1 MRVFDEL
8 CPRGPDWTVR
18 WSEIEAAF
26 AWVRRLRG
34 VVQDPVHHAE
44 GDVATHTRMAC
55 EALVSLPEWRAR
67 PEHERTLLFATVL
80 LHDCAKPYR
89 TQVDEHGR
97 VTAHGHSRHGDLLAR
112 RLLWELGAPRAWRE
126 HVAALVNHHQVPFWA
141 LERPDLARIVY
152 RVSLVARNDDLA
164 VLATADILGRVCED
178 ADAVVDNIALFRE
191 YCRELGCLD
200 GPKEFASEHARFQ
213 YFRTPGRDPEYAAFD
228 DTRMDVTVLSG
239 LPGVGKDHWTTAHR
253 AGWPVVSLDVLRDR
267 MGVKPGG
274 DQRAVVAAAFEQA
287 RTHLRAGE
295 RFVWNATN
303 VSRQLRERCVGLAAD
318 YRARV
323 TLVSLEAPPSVV
335 RARNRARTAPVPE
348 AVVERLIDRW
358 ETPDPTEAHHVEWV
372 DTGR

>member
-1 MRVFDEL
+1 MSVFDDL
-8 CPRGPDWTVR
+8 CPRGPEWTVR

-26 AWVRRLRG
+26 EWVRRLRG

-67 PEHERTLLFATVL
+67 PEAERTLLFAAVL

-89 TQVDEHGR
+89 TQVDEQGR

-112 RLLWELGAPRAWRE
+112 RVLWELGAPREWRE

-141 LERPDLARIVY
+141 LERPDLARIAY

-164 VLATADILGRVCED
+164 ILATADILGRVCAD
-178 ADAVVDNIALFRE
+178 ADSVVENIELFRE

-200 GPKEFASEHARFQ
+200 RPKEFASAHARFQ

-239 LPGVGKDHWTTAHR
+239 LPGVGKDHWIAANR
-253 AGWPVVSLDVLRDR
+253 KGWPVVSLDAVRERL
-267 MGVKPGG
+267 GAKASG

-323 TLVSLEAPPSVV
+323 TLVGLEAAPDVV
-335 RARNRARTAPVPE
+335 RARNRARAEPVP
-348 AVVERLIDRW
+348 ATVVERLIDKW